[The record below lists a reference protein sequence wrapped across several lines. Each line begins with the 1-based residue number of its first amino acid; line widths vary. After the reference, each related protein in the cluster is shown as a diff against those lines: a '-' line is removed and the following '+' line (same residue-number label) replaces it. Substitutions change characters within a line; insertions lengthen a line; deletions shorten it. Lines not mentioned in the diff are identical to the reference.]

1 MNWFIRKE
9 DKIRTEIDWVNLERL
24 EELENIKTLSNDK
37 PILIFKHSTRC
48 SISAMAKAKLER
60 EWDLTTDDVIIYY
73 LDLIQF
79 RAVSNEIASLF
90 SVKHQSPQILLGKK
104 GKVTYHES
112 HNSIRLTELKD
123 EL

>member
-90 SVKHQSPQILLGKK
+90 SVKHQSPQILLVKK

>member
-90 SVKHQSPQILLGKK
+90 SVKHQSPQILLVKK

-112 HNSIRLTELKD
+112 HNSIRLTELKK